1 MKSKFFIAS
10 LLASGMV
17 NLMGVCPAMAQDSG
31 FSRNDVPPPAPA
43 AQATV
48 ARIQQGLAAGLITPS
63 EAQAFYRREREI
75 QLRESQFK
83 FNGIA
88 SIRERLQIRTDLNA
102 LNADIDHA
110 MANRN
115 VLVPPGNVGGTP
127 DIDDIQRQIAE
138 QINEAAKL
146 GRLTDREA
154 RRLQSR
160 SREIARHEVFF
171 KSDGVVTPLER
182 RRLRDELDALRSDVE
197 RAVNKERASR

>member
-10 LLASGMV
+10 LLTAGMV
-17 NLMGVCPAMAQDSG
+17 SIMGAWPVMAQDRD
-31 FSRNDVPPPAPA
+31 FSSNDALQPATQP
-43 AQATV
+43 TV
-48 ARIQQGLAAGLITPS
+48 ARIQQGLAAGLLTPS

-75 QLRESQFK
+75 QLRTSQFK
-83 FNGIA
+83 FNSFA

-102 LNADIDHA
+102 LNAEIDHA

-127 DIDDIQRQIAE
+127 DIDDIQQQIDE
-138 QINEAAKL
+138 RIDEAVNL

-171 KSDGVVTPLER
+171 KSDGIVTPLER

-197 RAVNKERASR
+197 RAANKERAAR